1 MSRILR
7 LGVEME
13 CSFGLTVA
21 GVRSRSHSPLLY
33 GKGFARIVA
42 RTLEPRMGRHR
53 HSRGRRMSLTE
64 LIKSLFASPAHAPVP
79 PRPRTARHHVVS
91 NPWHAVSI
99 VPNPHSCAKARGLA
113 PARFLSKEAPH
124 LPLEGCDARVC
135 DCHYR
140 HHQDRRREPR
150 RASDVMAS
158 GRSWNGA
165 ERRRKAGRRGTDVA
179 WPGAA
184 LR

>member
-1 MSRILR
+1 
-7 LGVEME
+7 
-13 CSFGLTVA
+13 
-21 GVRSRSHSPLLY
+21 
-33 GKGFARIVA
+33 
-42 RTLEPRMGRHR
+42 
-53 HSRGRRMSLTE
+53 MSLSK
-64 LIKSLFASPAHAPVP
+64 LFKSLFASPAHAPAP

-91 NPWHAVSI
+91 NPWHAVSV
-99 VPNPHSCAKARGLA
+99 VPSPSSCAKARGLIRQ
-113 PARFLSKEAPH
+113 RFLSKEAPH

-158 GRSWNGA
+158 GRSWNGP
-165 ERRRKAGRRGTDVA
+165 ERRHMAGRRGTDMA
-179 WPGAA
+179 WPSAG